1 MKKLERTQKAY
12 QKLNLSQINII
23 EKTKNFHHEK
33 MTGKTW
39 KKITRLLLLMSY
51 RFVIGIF
58 ISTL

>member
-33 MTGKTW
+33 MTGKNLEKDNQT
-39 KKITRLLLLMSY
+39 IAVNVL
-51 RFVIGIF
+51 
-58 ISTL
+58 